1 VSGRLQGA
9 LLVECAEWTWE
20 QLRDEGTLVDGELV
34 ELVLRL
40 ERELGVQAAP
50 HPLIASAVLAEL
62 ARRDGGGPLP
72 IDETALMALLSWED
86 EFLGL
91 AAIPRAES

>member
-1 VSGRLQGA
+1 MSGRLKEG

-20 QLRDEGTLVDGELV
+20 QLRDEGVLLDGQLV

-40 ERELGVQAAP
+40 ERELGVQAEP
-50 HPLIASAVLAEL
+50 HASIARAVLAEL
-62 ARRDGGGPLP
+62 ARRDGAGPVP
-72 IDETALMALLSWED
+72 VDERALLALLSWED

-91 AAIPRAES
+91 AVIPRAES